1 MFLSPLLFHC
11 KRLMASSISLLYCLG
26 LGIIA
31 CKICHNSVTL
41 CRRYLQPGVTF
52 TRPSLLGGRWPCFA
66 LEPAH
71 SCCSLSEWECC
82 AWVRSEHF
90 FPAKHPS
97 REWARRWG
105 NGWIGVAERALS
117 RSLPLNLPHC
127 VLLLLIYHHYYIS
140 LGNDHSASF
149 YWEKN
154 FYMIVFFRDERP
166 LSEAVWCKPFVWN
179 LLS

>member
-26 LGIIA
+26 LGITA
-31 CKICHNSVTL
+31 GKICHNSVTL

-71 SCCSLSEWECC
+71 SCCSLSEWE
-82 AWVRSEHF
+82 AREWGRSTF
-90 FPAKHPS
+90 FPPS
-97 REWARRWG
+97 IPALWARRWG

-127 VLLLLIYHHYYIS
+127 VLLLLIYTSTSTTIITSAWAMNTIQIS
-140 LGNDHSASF
+140 IG
-149 YWEKN
+149 EK
-154 FYMIVFFRDERP
+154 P
-166 LSEAVWCKPFVWN
+166 L
-179 LLS
+179 